1 MNYDEYTKAFNDWT
15 DKEVWEAIRTIERR
29 FGIYLFRSE
38 KTRTTDYVGGA
49 GDFAQ
54 SDEPDILLQA
64 YDRRTGGMICARRA
78 MVGDPLDPQDEP
90 GWTYDPVKSFCRGS
104 GSHYGPESQSVR
116 SLLGMM
122 AGEELFAYVGGDSKY
137 EKVCSV
143 PRFSS
148 VGDLMMRLEVAE

>member
-1 MNYDEYTKAFNDWT
+1 MNYDEYTKAFDGWT
-15 DKEVWEAIRTIERR
+15 DDEVWEAIRTIERR

-38 KTRTTDYVGGA
+38 KIRTTDYVCA

-54 SDEPDILLQA
+54 SDEPDVLLQA
-64 YDRRTGGMICARRA
+64 YDRKTGGMICTRRE
-78 MVGDPLDPQDEP
+78 MDGDTPDPQDEP

-104 GSHYGPESQSVR
+104 WSHYGPESQSAR

-122 AGEELFAYVGGDSKY
+122 AGEELFAYVGGGSKY
-137 EKVCSV
+137 AKVCSV

-148 VGDLMMRLEVAE
+148 VGDLLMRLEVNC